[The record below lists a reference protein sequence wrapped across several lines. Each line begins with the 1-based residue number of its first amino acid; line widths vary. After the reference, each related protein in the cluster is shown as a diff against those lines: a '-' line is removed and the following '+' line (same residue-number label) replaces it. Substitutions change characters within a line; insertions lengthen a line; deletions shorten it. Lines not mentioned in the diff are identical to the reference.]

1 VFWYLIEVI
10 MMKNKFNYAFLLVSF
25 FLITACMNDPVVEEP
40 VIVDPVI
47 EVSLDKVSIHFGAS
61 LGTDTIKVRGSRTVE
76 VGAIGG
82 IWLEAKAVDS
92 IVIVKVLPNLTSEN
106 REAVIRISTGEGALH
121 SVPVVQE
128 GSVFEVESNH
138 TIELGGQGN
147 NQTIPV
153 INTAEVPYSVEIP
166 EDNQGWLSYDLE
178 GNSLILKTTP
188 SDVLFRES
196 SISLILGERRV
207 ELSVKQTITIEGNY
221 ILAYDN
227 SYPGNNKNDDGTL
240 ICLPYLRKVT
250 LKKGEESNA
259 YIINGNLPTHITS
272 LAFTYENE
280 KLSIKAGQK
289 AGKTS
294 TGAELT
300 VKLFDTSK
308 SYFVN
313 DDELS
318 YVAPLAIREG
328 CLNFSFQNTPYSAG
342 EVNYSCDAIALRTN
356 TQLNVHLMKNI
367 RLLTDTGELTEI
379 KEIDPPP
386 LGPRVQSH

>member
-1 VFWYLIEVI
+1 MFSILIKV

-25 FLITACMNDPVVEEP
+25 FLITACKNDPIVEEP
-40 VIVDPVI
+40 IIEDPIV
-47 EVSLDKVSIHFGAS
+47 EVSLDKVNIHFSAS
-61 LGTDTIKVRGSRTVE
+61 LGTDTIKVRGSRTVN
-76 VGAIGG
+76 VGIIDE
-82 IWLEAKAVDS
+82 IWLEAKVVDN
-92 IVIVKVLPNLTSEN
+92 IVIVKVSPNLISEN
-106 REAVIRISTGEGALH
+106 REAVIRISTGEEAVH

-128 GSVFEVESNH
+128 GSIFEVESNH

-178 GNSLILKTTP
+178 GNFLILKTTP

-196 SISLILGERRV
+196 SISLILGERRI
-207 ELSVKQTITIEGNY
+207 ELLVKQTITIEGNY

-227 SYPGNNKNDDGTL
+227 SYPDNKKNDDGTL
-240 ICLPYLRKVT
+240 ICLPYQRKVT
-250 LKKGEESNA
+250 LKKGEESNT
-259 YIINGNLPTHITS
+259 YVINENLPTYVTS
-272 LAFTYENE
+272 LTFTYENE
-280 KLSIKAGQK
+280 KLSMKAGQK
-289 AGKTS
+289 VGKTT
-294 TGAELT
+294 TGAELV

-308 SYFVN
+308 MYFVN

-328 CLNFSFQNTPYSAG
+328 CVNFTFENTPYSAE
-342 EVNYSCDAIALRTN
+342 EVNYSCDAMALRTN

-386 LGPRVQSH
+386 VGPRVQNH